1 MRQEEGWGSY
11 VGRLGAQL
19 HRRRI
24 ERGLSQE
31 TVAYR
36 AGITRFTYQS
46 YEKGKS
52 QSGAPA
58 NPSLRTVIALA
69 EVLDIPVTEILPMS
83 PPHMSR

>member
-1 MRQEEGWGSY
+1 MRQAEGWGDY
-11 VGRLGAQL
+11 VERLGAQL

-24 ERGLSQE
+24 AEGMSQE

-58 NPSLRTVIALA
+58 NPSLRSVIALA
-69 EVLDIPVTEILPMS
+69 EVLNIPLNEILPAR
-83 PPHMSR
+83 PPHLSR

>member
-1 MRQEEGWGSY
+1 MRQDAGWQDY
-11 VGRLGAQL
+11 VERLGARL
-19 HRRRI
+19 HRSRI
-24 ERGLSQE
+24 AEGLSQE

-58 NPSLRTVIALA
+58 NPSLRTVVALA
-69 EVLDIPVTEILPMS
+69 QVLRIPVQDVLPS
-83 PPHMSR
+83 DPPVITQ

>member
-1 MRQEEGWGSY
+1 MRQEEGWRDY
-11 VGRLGAQL
+11 VERLGARL
-19 HRRRI
+19 HRSRI
-24 ERGLSQE
+24 AEGLSQE

-58 NPSLRTVIALA
+58 NPSLRTVIALS
-69 EVLDIPVTEILPMS
+69 EVLNIPLGEILPS
-83 PPHMSR
+83 RPPHLSR